1 MDISASG
8 REGAIAADVCE
19 RRTTWYPWRV
29 LRLVLRIAG
38 KFAARALAPLLL
50 LFAVSGCMSGASLHY
65 ITQAAAGQEKL
76 NGRGIEISDV
86 IEHGYLDKRT
96 RDLLSAV
103 PAIKAFGEKHGLR
116 PTKNYERYLWIGRP
130 AVMWVVSACD
140 PLRFRPKT
148 WTFPV
153 IGSITYTGWFDR
165 KEADAY
171 AKELAAKGWDVD
183 VRGSQAYS
191 TLGWFTDP
199 ILSTMLSG
207 GDDAL
212 GDLADVVLHESL
224 HATFYVPGQSTLNE
238 SMASFVG
245 DKLAEQYLAEAK
257 GPDSIDQSR
266 FIDLRV
272 KGEARGKRMKEAY
285 AALEALY
292 ASTLSR
298 EEKLAEKK
306 KITDRLRADLKIQRP
321 VTNAT
326 LIQYKTYGSGR
337 EEMAELLDKCGGD
350 FPRML
355 RALER
360 VRPLAQKS
368 KPHTDPGLLLRS
380 VLAEG
385 C

>member
-1 MDISASG
+1 MT
-8 REGAIAADVCE
+8 
-19 RRTTWYPWRV
+19 RTA
-29 LRLVLRIAG
+29 RLVRLKLVALVC
-38 KFAARALAPLLL
+38 ALASL
-50 LFAVSGCMSGASLHY
+50 STTGCISGANLHY
-65 ITQAAAGQEKL
+65 ITQAAAGQESL
-76 NGRGIEISDV
+76 NGKGIDIQEV
-86 IEHGYLDKRT
+86 IDHGYLDKRT
-96 RDLLSAV
+96 RSLLAAV
-103 PAIKAFGEKHGLR
+103 PGIKSFGERHGLR
-116 PTKNYERYLWIGRP
+116 PTKNYERYLWLGRP
-130 AVMWVVSACD
+130 AVMWVVSACA
-140 PLRFRPKT
+140 PLSFRPKT

-165 KEADAY
+165 KEADEY

-245 DKLAEQYLAEAK
+245 DTLAPEYLAETK
-257 GPDSIDQSR
+257 GPDSIDQGR
-266 FIDLRV
+266 FIELRK

-285 AALEALY
+285 MALEALY
-292 ASTLSR
+292 ASQLSK

-306 KITDRLRADLKIQRP
+306 RITEQLRADLHIQRP

-337 EEMAELLDKCGGD
+337 EEMEQLLQVCGGSV
-350 FPRML
+350 PRMIK
-355 RALER
+355 ALEK
-360 VRPLAQKS
+360 VRPIAAKAQ
-368 KPHTDPGLLLRS
+368 PHTDPAILLKPLLS
-380 VLAEG
+380 QG

>member
-1 MDISASG
+1 M
-8 REGAIAADVCE
+8 
-19 RRTTWYPWRV
+19 
-29 LRLVLRIAG
+29 
-38 KFAARALAPLLL
+38 
-50 LFAVSGCMSGASLHY
+50 GCVSGASLHY

-76 NGRGIEISDV
+76 NGRGIDISEV

-96 RDLLSAV
+96 RALLTAV
-103 PAIKAFGEKHGLR
+103 PGIKAFGEKHGLK

-148 WTFPV
+148 WSFPV

-165 KEADAY
+165 KEADEY
-171 AKELAAKGWDVD
+171 AAELRKKGWDVD

-207 GDDAL
+207 NDDAL

-224 HATFYVPGQSTLNE
+224 HATFYIPGQSTLNE

-245 DKLAEQYLAEAK
+245 DTLAVRYLAEAK
-257 GPDSIDQSR
+257 SENSIEKRR
-266 FIDLRV
+266 FLELRK

-292 ASTLSR
+292 ASQLSK

-306 KITDRLRADLKIQRP
+306 RITDDLRRELKISRP

-337 EEMAELLDKCGGD
+337 EEMAQLLESCGGSV
-350 FPRML
+350 PRMIKM
-355 RALER
+355 LER
-360 VRPLAQKS
+360 VRPIAKAS
-368 KPHTDPGLLLRS
+368 RPHTDPGVLLRPL
-380 VLAEG
+380 LAEP
-385 C
+385 CP